1 MKIKAEGLLCPEP
14 IMMLHKVI
22 NEVEHGEIIELFA
35 TDPSTERDVERFCNF
50 LGHNLIEKRI
60 EKEKEKFYYLVEK
73 QDKNIINKN
82 LENQSK

>member
-1 MKIKAEGLLCPEP
+1 MKIEAEGLLCPEP

>member
-1 MKIKAEGLLCPEP
+1 MKIEAEGLLCPEP

-50 LGHNLIEKRI
+50 LGHNLIEKKI

-73 QDKNIINKN
+73 QDKHIINKN
-82 LENQSK
+82 LENRSK

>member
-1 MKIKAEGLLCPEP
+1 MKIEAEGLLCPEP

-50 LGHNLIEKRI
+50 LGHNLIEKKI

-73 QDKNIINKN
+73 QDKHVINKN

>member
-1 MKIKAEGLLCPEP
+1 MKIEAEGLLCPEP

-50 LGHNLIEKRI
+50 LGHNLIEKKI

-73 QDKNIINKN
+73 QDKHIINKN